1 LDPELTSEG
10 KPYGPERYKEIVR
23 ERYLI
28 SKYSN
33 TSYSDLD
40 NITPLERRYLLV
52 FIKDELQQQHD
63 AVEQQKS
70 DMEMRRKNHG

>member
-1 LDPELTSEG
+1 MTSEG